1 MAGGGPASR
10 RASFPTA
17 RPTVAA
23 SRADG
28 QTRTTS
34 VLGCSPRAPGR
45 WSSQSVPGRMRASTN
60 HRSPQMCRQGRA
72 ASISSGVKR
81 CTTGTP
87 HVIDGDARS
96 VSGSSDISVRPFF
109 PRQRRADRERP
120 TEVSGQRGWGQH
132 GGQRE
137 HHRHL
142 ANCFD
147 AARAGTPPL
156 AGGEHSQSDEPER
169 PGDREEAGH
178 RREYAT
184 GLTIPD

>member
-72 ASISSGVKR
+72 ASISSGVKS

-109 PRQRRADRERP
+109 PRQRRADRERQQKYQGSVVGESTAASASTIVIWRTASTP
-120 TEVSGQRGWGQH
+120 P
-132 GGQRE
+132 
-137 HHRHL
+137 
-142 ANCFD
+142 
-147 AARAGTPPL
+147 ARAPHHWRAASTAKATSPSVRVIARKLATVASTPL
-156 AGGEHSQSDEPER
+156 V
-169 PGDREEAGH
+169 
-178 RREYAT
+178 
-184 GLTIPD
+184 